1 LLAFIVIIDE
11 MMNPRKMFT
20 QKEFSKFIFVLN
32 IITLFIKTEKQQ
44 KETEK
49 QQKEILDTGY

>member
-44 KETEK
+44 KE
-49 QQKEILDTGY
+49 ILDIGY